1 LTVSAIVAE
10 WVKLPE
16 TPVMVTVAV
25 PVVAVLLAVS
35 VSVLVVAVAG
45 LGLKD
50 AMTPLGRP
58 EAEKVTLLL
67 KPFCGV
73 TVIVLVPLAPCAMLR
88 LVGDAEI
95 PKFGTAAAVT
105 VRLIVAVFVRLPEV
119 PVMVTETVPVVAV
132 PLVDSV
138 SVLVVAVAGLGLK
151 DAMTPL
157 GRPEA
162 DKLTLLL
169 KPFCGVMVIV
179 LVPLAPCVI
188 VKLFGEADRAKFGG
202 GGRFV
207 LMATLLK
214 VAVARLEVLPLL
226 TASPMY
232 TFCAMG
238 MVWLVPSCT
247 QFTPSNEV

>member
-1 LTVSAIVAE
+1 MPSAVPQAEVPALFTVNVPLAYLALPAKPVEPISRSDQPGGKFGESLTVSAIVAE
-10 WVKLPE
+10 WVKLPDF
-16 TPVMVTVAV
+16 PVIVTVAV

-105 VRLIVAVFVRLPEV
+105 MRLIVAVFVKLPEV

-132 PLVDSV
+132 PLADSV
-138 SVLVVAVAGLGLK
+138 SVLVVAVAGLGLE

-157 GRPEA
+157 GRAEA
-162 DKLTLLL
+162 DRLALLL
-169 KPFCGVMVIV
+169 KPV
-179 LVPLAPCVI
+179 
-188 VKLFGEADRAKFGG
+188 
-202 GGRFV
+202 
-207 LMATLLK
+207 
-214 VAVARLEVLPLL
+214 
-226 TASPMY
+226 S
-232 TFCAMG
+232 
-238 MVWLVPSCT
+238 
-247 QFTPSNEV
+247 